1 MNGAVSHDYGAALT
15 KSLLYYEAQRS
26 GKLPP
31 HQRVLWRGDSGLVDG
46 SDAGMDLVGGYY
58 DAGDNVK
65 FGFPMAFTITMLS
78 WSTIEFSSQLKA
90 RNELS
95 NALDA
100 IKWGTDYFI
109 KAHPQPH
116 VLYGQVGDG
125 DSDHSCW
132 ERPEDMTTPRPSF
145 KIDDHHPGADLAAET
160 AAALAAASI
169 AFSSSN
175 PAYSTQLVSHAK
187 QLFEFAHDHPGL
199 YHDSIPAAK
208 FYASSGYEDEML
220 WAAAWLHRA
229 TNDEIYLDYL
239 GASTNTGGIRTSFS
253 WDDKFL
259 GAQLLVAKLVL
270 EGKVPDTGTWGQY
283 KSQAEEFICSC
294 IQKGGKNVKKTP
306 GGLLWF
312 LEWDG
317 LQYVAT
323 ASLVAAAYGNYLS
336 ANHASI
342 HCAGVTV
349 QPTDLYHLA
358 QSQVDYIL
366 GSNPK
371 GMSYMVGFG
380 SNYPTQPHHR
390 GASIVTIKKD
400 PKPVTCHEGYQVWF
414 NRDAP
419 NPNVLV
425 GAIVGGPD
433 EHDGYIDS
441 RSDYQLGE
449 PATVTVAPLVG
460 VLARV
465 ATNN

>member
-1 MNGAVSHDYGAALT
+1 
-15 KSLLYYEAQRS
+15 
-26 GKLPP
+26 
-31 HQRVLWRGDSGLVDG
+31 
-46 SDAGMDLVGGYY
+46 MDLVGGYY

-349 QPTDLYHLA
+349 QPADLYHLA
-358 QSQVDYIL
+358 QSQIDYIL